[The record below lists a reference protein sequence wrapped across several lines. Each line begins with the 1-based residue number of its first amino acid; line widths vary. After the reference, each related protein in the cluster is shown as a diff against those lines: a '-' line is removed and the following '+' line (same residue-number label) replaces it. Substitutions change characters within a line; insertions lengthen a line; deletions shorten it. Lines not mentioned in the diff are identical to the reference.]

1 MAAREALCSSR
12 PGSPGHRACFLS
24 PFSASVLSSRPA
36 SLCALSLEL
45 PQPSSGLFHGRA
57 HLKLG
62 SLVSRARL
70 WFAPARTAFT
80 LLRVWSSSVVC
91 TKFTARHCTSSSR
104 AESFSSSP
112 RRPLSC
118 LLCSPASATRWCSNS
133 SAVVILSTPARD
145 YGRVHRIRQRSVADS
160 TVVAGDSFAC
170 YRACCFPCPMLARLY
185 ARQRALSTRSALISI
200 TSSTSPIVVV
210 RRRVACAALYTSP
223 SCIVVEPVIPCTT
236 PKQPP

>member
-1 MAAREALCSSR
+1 MRAHLHACAAASPSMAAREALCSSR

-62 SLVSRARL
+62 SLVPRARL

-170 YRACCFPCPMLARLY
+170 YRA
-185 ARQRALSTRSALISI
+185 STRSALISI